1 MKNLISIS
9 LLVLVISASVL
20 SQSPQAFK
28 YQAVARNAAGIIIS
42 NHPVGLR
49 ISIHDVTAGGT
60 IVYQETFSKITNQ
73 FGLVNLEIGKGT
85 PSIGVMFSSINWSVN
100 SKFIETEIDINGG
113 TNYVSMGTTEL
124 LSVPYALYSEKSP
137 DSFWESSGNSIYYDN
152 GMVGIGTSSP
162 NSTLHVRNSNPILL
176 LQGLNDAASFSSFRD
191 SEPTQLQIQKHT
203 SNGGCL
209 IDFDPMPLDG
219 SGASKV
225 RFFRSTNTSGPTHI
239 ALHNGNNSTAVSTLL
254 GVNGS
259 DSWFQAYGGNFGIR
273 TTTPETPLHVV
284 TSTQYNPSTA
294 LYGAKGA
301 LFLSHIGGSMVLGP
315 YGPAIS
321 FSGINTGRRRAAI
334 ASVQTTSDP
343 DQVGLAFFT
352 HPGTAASND
361 DVTQVM
367 VITHGGSVGIG
378 TDTPANG
385 YLLSVKGNVAC
396 EEVLVEYSGSWPDY
410 VFEKE
415 YDLPKIEDLDTYI
428 KSNKHLPDMPSAKE
442 VEQNGFHIGDMQ
454 TRLVRKVEELTLYTI
469 EQDKL
474 IKDLK
479 QELMLLKNEVNQLTA
494 TINR

>member
-1 MKNLISIS
+1 MKKLTCSI
-9 LLVLVISASVL
+9 LLAFAISASL
-20 SQSPQAFK
+20 FCQAPQSFK
-28 YQAVARNAAGIIIS
+28 YQTVVRDNSGQIIAS
-42 NHPVGLR
+42 QGVSFR
-49 ISIHDVTAGGT
+49 ISIHNGSAIGT
-60 IVYQETFSKITNQ
+60 IVYQETHAATTNL
-73 FGLVNLEIGKGT
+73 FGLTNINVGKGT
-85 PSIGVMFSSINWSVN
+85 STVGSFAGIDWESG
-100 SKFIETEIDINGG
+100 SKFMETELDINGG
-113 TNYVSMGTTEL
+113 SNYLPIGTSEL
-124 LSVPYALYSEKSP
+124 LSVPYALYSGKSP
-137 DSFWESSGNSIYYDN
+137 DSHWNSSGNNIYYDN

-162 NSTLHVRNSNPILL
+162 NSTLHMRNSNPVFL

-219 SGASKV
+219 TGASKI

-254 GVNGS
+254 GVNGA
-259 DSWFQAYGGNFGIR
+259 DSWFQAYGGNFGIG

-301 LFLSHIGGSMVLGP
+301 LFLSHISGSMVLGP

-361 DVTQVM
+361 EVIQVM

-385 YLLSVKGNVAC
+385 YLLSVDGNVVC
-396 EEVLVEYSGSWPDY
+396 EEVLVETSSSWPDY
-410 VFEKE
+410 VFEDDYELEK
-415 YDLPKIEDLDTYI
+415 LDELESFI
-428 KSNKHLPDMPSAKE
+428 KTNKHLPDIPSAKE
-442 VEQNGFHIGDMQ
+442 VEEKGFHLGDMQ
-454 TRLVRKVEELTLYTI
+454 TRLVKKVEELTLYTI

-479 QELMLLKNEVNQLTA
+479 NELILIKKEVNKLNT
-494 TINR
+494 TINH